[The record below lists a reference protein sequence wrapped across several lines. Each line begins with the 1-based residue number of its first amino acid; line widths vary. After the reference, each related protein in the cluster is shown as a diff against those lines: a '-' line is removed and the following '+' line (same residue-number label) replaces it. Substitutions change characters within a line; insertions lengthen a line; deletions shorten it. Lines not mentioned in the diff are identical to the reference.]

1 MIRACGDGDL
11 DVMLTIINLAAQAYK
26 DVIPAD
32 RWHEPY
38 MPASELAHEIADGV
52 VFWCHELSG
61 QMVGIAGL
69 QDRGDVELIRHAYVS
84 PSHQRQGIGGALLRH
99 LAANTTKPI
108 LIGTWAASHWAISFY
123 QKHGFRL
130 VTPQAT
136 GILLRRYW
144 SIPERQV
151 TTSVVLGDTRWFE
164 RQWSEPAQR

>member
-1 MIRACGDGDL
+1 M
-11 DVMLTIINLAAQAYK
+11 
-26 DVIPAD
+26 
-32 RWHEPY
+32 
-38 MPASELAHEIADGV
+38 
-52 VFWCHELSG
+52 
-61 QMVGIAGL
+61 
-69 QDRGDVELIRHAYVS
+69 S

-164 RQWSEPAQR
+164 RQWSEPAHR